1 MPEVVTAKAGFVA
14 ITGLPNVGKSSLLNF
29 LAGGKLSI
37 ISTKPQTTRQ
47 NITAIVED
55 GAAQGVFV
63 DTPGF
68 LNPEYGLQR
77 TMVRNV
83 RQACDD
89 DSDIILFV
97 TEPRPPLPEELKLAE
112 LVARCDRP
120 VYLAVN
126 KTDTAS
132 NKSAAESAVEGLK
145 PHLKIAGTFFV
156 SAKTGAGLKNL
167 RRTLLDALPPHP
179 HYFPDGQWTDRWERF
194 YAAEFIRE
202 QIFHLFS
209 EEIPY
214 SCAVEI
220 EEFHERRNGPDHI
233 RAVIHVERDT
243 QKGIIV
249 GKGGKMIKQLREN
262 STPEIEKFLGRPVRL
277 ELFVKHTPDWRNR
290 KDTLELFEYL

>member
-1 MPEVVTAKAGFVA
+1 MTENTNKQAGFIA

-37 ISTKPQTTRQ
+37 ISSKPQTTRQ
-47 NITAIVED
+47 NISAIVQE
-55 GAAQGVFV
+55 GAAQAVFV

-89 DSDIILFV
+89 DADLILFV
-97 TEPRPPLPEELKLAE
+97 TEPRPITPEEFKLAE
-112 LVARCDRP
+112 LVARCGHP

-126 KTDTAS
+126 KTDTIS
-132 NKSAAESAVEGLK
+132 NKKFAEEAAAALK
-145 PHLKIAGTFFV
+145 EKMPVKDTFFV

-167 RRTLLDALPPHP
+167 RHALLAALPAHE

-194 YAAEFIRE
+194 YVAEFIRE

-209 EEIPY
+209 EEVPY

-220 EEFHERRNGPDHI
+220 EQFHERKNAPDLI

-249 GKGGKMIKQLREN
+249 GKGGSMIKQLREN
-262 STPEIEKFLGRPVRL
+262 SKPEIEKFLGREVFL
-277 ELFVKHTPDWRNR
+277 ELFVKHTAEWRNR
-290 KDTLELFEYL
+290 RETLEKFDYL

>member
-1 MPEVVTAKAGFVA
+1 MTDTAGTSAGFIA
-14 ITGLPNVGKSSLLNF
+14 ITGVPNVGKSSLLNF

-37 ISTKPQTTRQ
+37 ISHKPQTTRQ
-47 NITAIVED
+47 NITAIVEE
-55 GAAQGVFV
+55 GTAQAVFV

-97 TEPRPPLPEELKLAE
+97 TEPRKPIPEELKLAE
-112 LVARCDRP
+112 LVARCNRT

-126 KTDTAS
+126 KTDTVGEKKQAE
-132 NKSAAESAVEGLK
+132 AAAEGLK
-145 PHLKIAGTFFV
+145 PLLNFQEVFYV

-167 RRTLLDALPPHP
+167 RHTLLKALPQHP

-194 YAAEFIRE
+194 YTAEFIRE
-202 QIFHLFS
+202 QIFHLFD

-214 SCAVEI
+214 CCAVEI
-220 EEFHERRNGPDHI
+220 ELFHELKDRPDQI
-233 RAVIHVERDT
+233 RAIIHVEREG
-243 QKGIIV
+243 QKGIVV
-249 GKGGKMIKQLREN
+249 GKGGAMIKKLREA
-262 STPEIEKFLGRPVRL
+262 SQKEIEKFLGRKVYL
-277 ELFVKHTPDWRNR
+277 ELFVKTTPDWRNR
-290 KDTLELFEYL
+290 KDTLDKFEYL